1 MLLSDLTV
9 EIRDVSLNRVA
20 LLVGPELVGA
30 TFVSRFNN
38 VGSWTVR
45 IPNGFPNADLL
56 RTPGYGLI
64 VTGPQG
70 VIISG
75 PTLSAQLDQGTE
87 DPQGVWVI
95 TGADD
100 SIVLEERL
108 AYPDPSEPDVSAQT
122 VATDT
127 RTGAA
132 ETVIKEYIDANIGP
146 SAPAVRRISDL
157 TIEADEER
165 GETVFASARFDTL
178 QELSHGLATPSG
190 LGYTIKQIDQDLE
203 FQVYEPLDRTAEVR
217 MDIANNQVTRTE
229 YSYTSPKVTRAIVG
243 GAGEAV
249 ERLFLEATTADSVF
263 AEDVWNRRI
272 ESFIDNRGSEE
283 ADELTQSALEKLT
296 EDGTT
301 IVNISVSPT
310 DDSNMRYGF
319 DWNLGD
325 QVTVVVDTIE
335 AQAVVT
341 EVGISIQEDG
351 VRVGATVGNP
361 TALDFESKLV
371 RKAATSD
378 QRISNLERNTTGFG
392 ISTAYQP
399 EGGTDGTQP
408 TFSGPAIQGSYT
420 RFGNMVYFSIQVDFD
435 NITSFGT
442 GQYYVTL
449 PYPSKNEVRFG
460 DGCLHDVSTARD
472 YQIRGA
478 VLAGEDVLKLSTT
491 GIEGQRI
498 FDVAFTATDPVTLTS
513 SDFFHIAGTYEIEA

>member
-1 MLLSDLTV
+1 MLLTDLTV
-9 EIRDVSLNRVA
+9 EIRDAALNRIG

-100 SIVLEERL
+100 SLILEERL
-108 AYPDPSEPDVSAQT
+108 AYPDPTEPDVTAQT
-122 VATDT
+122 QAFDE
-127 RTGAA
+127 RAGLA
-132 ETVIKEYIDANIGP
+132 ESVIKDYIDANIGP
-146 SAPAVRRISDL
+146 SAPVERQIPAL
-157 TIEADEER
+157 TIEPDDGR
-165 GETVFASARFDTL
+165 GENVFASARFDKL
-178 QELSHGLATPSG
+178 QELIYSLAAPSG
-190 LGYTIKQIDQDLE
+190 IGYTVKQVNQDLE

-217 MDIANNQVTRTE
+217 MDIANDQLTRTE
-229 YSYTSPKVTRAIVG
+229 YSYSSPKLTRAIVG

-249 ERLFLEATTADSVF
+249 ERIFLEATTTDSVF
-263 AEDVWNRRI
+263 AEGVWGRRI
-272 ESFIDNRGSEE
+272 ETFIDNRGSEDT
-283 ADELTQSALEKLT
+283 DELNQAALEPLT

-325 QVTVVVDTIE
+325 KVTVVVDTIE

-341 EVGISIQEDG
+341 EVGISIQTDG
-351 VRVGATVGNP
+351 VRVGATVGSP
-361 TALDFESKLV
+361 QALDFESKLV
-371 RKAATSD
+371 RKAELSD

-392 ISTAYQP
+392 INTPYQP
-399 EGGTDGTQP
+399 QGGTDGTQP
-408 TFSGPAIQGSYT
+408 TFSGPAIAGDYT
-420 RFGNMVYFSIQVDFD
+420 RFGNMVFFSIQVDFD

-442 GQYYVTL
+442 GQYFLTL
-449 PYPSKNEVRFG
+449 PYNSRTEIKFA
-460 DGCLHDVSTARD
+460 DGCLHQVSTGRE
-472 YQIRGA
+472 YQIRGG
-478 VLAGEDVLKLSTT
+478 VLAGSNVLKLSTT
-491 GIEGQRI
+491 DILGQRV
-498 FDVAFTATDPVTLTS
+498 FDAAFTSTAPVTLTTA
-513 SDFFHIAGTYEIEA
+513 DFFHIAGTYEIDN

>member
-1 MLLSDLTV
+1 MLLTDLTV
-9 EIRDVSLNRVA
+9 EIRDASLNRVG

-38 VGSWTVR
+38 VGSWTVK

-75 PTLSAQLDQGTE
+75 PTLSAQLEQGTE

-100 SIVLEERL
+100 SLILEERL

-122 VATDT
+122 EATDT

-132 ETVIKEYIDANIGP
+132 ETVIKGYIDANIGP
-146 SAPAVRRISDL
+146 SAPSVRQIPAL
-157 TIEADEER
+157 TVEADEER
-165 GETVFASARFDTL
+165 GEPVFASARFDNL
-178 QELSHGLATPSG
+178 QALSFGLASPSG
-190 LGYTIKQIDQDLE
+190 LGYTIKQAGDELE
-203 FQVYEPLDRTAEVR
+203 FQVYEPVDRTAEVR

-229 YSYTSPKVTRAIVG
+229 YSYTSPKLTRAIVG

-249 ERLFLEATTADSVF
+249 ERLFLEATTTDSVF
-263 AEDVWNRRI
+263 AEDVWGRRI
-272 ESFIDNRGSEE
+272 ESFIDNRGSSEE
-283 ADELTQSALEKLT
+283 DELTQSALEQLT
-296 EDGTT
+296 ENGTT

-319 DWNLGD
+319 EWNLGD

-335 AQAVVT
+335 AQAIVT
-341 EVGISIQEDG
+341 EVGISIQADG

-371 RKAATSD
+371 QKAATSD
-378 QRISNLERNTTGFG
+378 QRISNLERNSTGFG
-392 ISTAYQP
+392 ISTPYQP

-442 GQYYVTL
+442 GQYYLTL
-449 PYPSKNEVRFG
+449 PYPSRNEVKFS
-460 DGCLHDVSTARD
+460 DGCLHDVSTNRD
-472 YQIRGA
+472 YQIRA
-478 VLAGEDVLKLSTT
+478 SVLASENVIKLSTT
-491 GIEGQRI
+491 GVDGQKI
-498 FDVAFTATDPVTLTS
+498 YDVAFTATDPVTLTS
-513 SDFFHIAGTYEIEA
+513 SDFFHIAGTYEIEN